1 MVEKAQQRFESSHAL
16 RMFPTFVWKAELKR
30 GIHQRINKNIVK
42 KLNEL
47 RRFVPVLEP
56 GLAWQSDQTLHKLE
70 EFREL
75 VACANEVTATVLEFL
90 RIGYDA
96 FEITACWANMS
107 PRGAGHRI
115 HSHPNNFLSGV
126 YYAKTQEGA
135 DTINFHDP
143 RIQTGVIRPPVTE
156 LTAEN
161 ADQVVVKVKTG
172 TLLIFP
178 AWLQHSVDAN
188 ESEKE
193 RISVSFNTMFSSYTE
208 RMSKPLWEGTNPAVS
223 PSTLPSSSLAS
234 ACIALMRGC

>member
-56 GLAWQSDQTLHKLE
+56 GQAWQSDQTLHRLE

-75 VACANEVTATVLEFL
+75 FACATEVTATVLEFL
-90 RIGYDA
+90 RISYDA

-126 YYAKTQEGA
+126 YYVQTQKGA

-143 RIQTGVIRPPVTE
+143 RIQTGIIRPPVTE

-161 ADQVVVKVKTG
+161 TDQVVVKVRPEPFSFSQRGCNTQSMPTRAKR
-172 TLLIFP
+172 
-178 AWLQHSVDAN
+178 N
-188 ESEKE
+188 ESA
-193 RISVSFNTMFSSYTE
+193 SVSTPCFLHI
-208 RMSKPLWEGTNPAVS
+208 R
-223 PSTLPSSSLAS
+223 
-234 ACIALMRGC
+234 RG